1 MVRSRLKVERELE
14 RMRNLELIQA
24 RHKAV
29 IGLVQERWTLE
40 KEVIKTRRG
49 TSSMRQGMLDPVWRM
64 EEEDYDARKRA
75 EEEEGE

>member
-1 MVRSRLKVERELE
+1 MV
-14 RMRNLELIQA
+14 
-24 RHKAV
+24 
-29 IGLVQERWTLE
+29 GLVQERWTLE

-49 TSSMRQGMLDPVWRM
+49 TSWMRQGMLDPVWRM